1 MKALLI
7 SLSVLL
13 LLGVTGCA
21 STEHVYSGLYY
32 GLKAREEIVNPSPER
47 GVQKD
52 RTPTYQEYEAERK
65 RIMNQS
71 SSQ

>member
-7 SLSVLL
+7 SLSVFL

-21 STEHVYSGLYY
+21 SRERIYANIYD
-32 GLKAREEIVNPSPER
+32 GLKAREEIVNPPER

-52 RTPTYQEYEAERK
+52 RLPTYQEYEAERK
-65 RIMNQS
+65 RLNES
-71 SSQ
+71 PSK